1 MEQKVELINKQLE
14 ALMNQTKPSVLR
26 DAMNYAVMNGG
37 KRLRPVLMLTVL
49 EAYNIDYTHYKDVA
63 CAIEMVHTY
72 SLIHDDLPAMDNDD
86 FRRGNPTVH
95 RKYNDAIA
103 ILAGDALLTDAFSVI
118 TKNQY
123 LTDGQKVKLISILS
137 LGAGSKGMVYGQ
149 LKDLEF
155 EGKTVSLEQLK
166 DIHSHKTAC
175 LIQTPLMAAAI
186 IAAPEDM
193 SIWSKIGYH
202 IGMAFQIQDDVLEVV
217 SSDTMLGKSKSD
229 ERLNKSTYV
238 KLLGLEESKH
248 EVEQHFEKTFEL
260 LQGLK
265 IEQLPVLNILKKMYH
280 RQN

>member
-14 ALMNQTKPSVLR
+14 ALMNQTKSSVLR

-193 SIWSKIGYH
+193 SIWSKIGYN